1 MQCIGKKFFF
11 ARMEA
16 SYVSSELKQEV
27 TGAVIHLFEH
37 FVLNI
42 ERVREVDGW
51 NEYEFLTHD
60 NIRCKMI

>member
-1 MQCIGKKFFF
+1 
-11 ARMEA
+11 MEA